1 MSESLLSNGERRS
14 FVVPGLK
21 TFLPDRKNSFVGG
34 LAENSVQNMNST
46 AVSGN
51 SRLGGSFSV
60 PDLNRNNSIDR
71 EPKTEPIKIRLKKKD
86 TEMELKLQKKEKK
99 EAIK

>member
-1 MSESLLSNGERRS
+1 
-14 FVVPGLK
+14 
-21 TFLPDRKNSFVGG
+21 
-34 LAENSVQNMNST
+34 MNST

-51 SRLGGSFSV
+51 SRLGGSISV

>member
-1 MSESLLSNGERRS
+1 
-14 FVVPGLK
+14 
-21 TFLPDRKNSFVGG
+21 
-34 LAENSVQNMNST
+34 MNST

-60 PDLNRNNSIDR
+60 PDLNRNDSIDR